1 MNSRTVASSM
11 TREPMADHTG
21 NPEYDALPEAV
32 KMKHTPQQFAWL
44 GDERYRLV
52 ERETQP
58 DFEVIE

>member
-1 MNSRTVASSM
+1 
-11 TREPMADHTG
+11 MAGHTG

-44 GDERYRLV
+44 GDERYRLL